1 MEESGLAQRRG
12 WGQGVLLPPFPRRL
26 LEGQVCRPCCSG
38 ASNSWPPSGSRAGL
52 SFDATPSRLRRQW
65 ALYVTS
71 GAAGGR
77 RPPSWARVRP
87 GHTVPL
93 CGAGSCPPRPCG
105 QWGTPRNAL
114 PAWGGTVDWQGGLGR
129 WACAGRPQEPPSKG
143 TGRGGA
149 RQAPEWPWVAGGQHL
164 HLPGSRGGGEAA
176 KGALPRVTNHPG
188 VPGTRESPLLFSHC
202 PELSTGH
209 GE

>member
-1 MEESGLAQRRG
+1 MEESELAQRRG
-12 WGQGVLLPPFPRRL
+12 WGQGVLLPPSPRRL

-129 WACAGRPQEPPSKG
+129 WACAGQPQEPPSKG
-143 TGRGGA
+143 TAEVVPGKRQSGRGWLAVSTFISQGHG
-149 RQAPEWPWVAGGQHL
+149 VGGGGQGRSTQGDQ
-164 HLPGSRGGGEAA
+164 PSWDARDSG
-176 KGALPRVTNHPG
+176 
-188 VPGTRESPLLFSHC
+188 ESPIV
-202 PELSTGH
+202 
-209 GE
+209 

>member
-1 MEESGLAQRRG
+1 M
-12 WGQGVLLPPFPRRL
+12 LLPPFPRRL

-38 ASNSWPPSGSRAGL
+38 ASNSWLLSGSRAGL
-52 SFDATPSRLRRQW
+52 SFDAATSRLRRQW

-93 CGAGSCPPRPCG
+93 CGAGLCPPRPCG

-114 PAWGGTVDWQGGLGR
+114 PAWGALWTGRVVWGDGRVQGGLR
-129 WACAGRPQEPPSKG
+129 SR
-143 TGRGGA
+143 
-149 RQAPEWPWVAGGQHL
+149 RQRALAEVAPGKRQSGCGWLAVSTFISQGH
-164 HLPGSRGGGEAA
+164 GGGEAA

-188 VPGTRESPLLFSHC
+188 VPGTRESPLLLSHC